1 MKKKIT
7 VAMMVAAMSMSVMA
21 CGSSSDAPK
30 ETQAPAATEAA
41 TEAPATTEEA
51 TTEAPETEAADDGT
65 INFETDKY
73 VITYSKHEIGKDM
86 DGNPCLLYYYTF
98 TNNGDENTSAMASAQ
113 VQCFQNGVENELAY
127 IDYEIPEYENYM
139 KDIQPGG
146 TIDVC
151 EPFELQDTSDVD
163 IEVSD
168 WISFDGA
175 KDTQLITIEE

>member
-7 VAMMVAAMSMSVMA
+7 AAMMVAAMSMSIMA

-30 ETQAPAATEAA
+30 ETQAPAATEA
-41 TEAPATTEEA
+41 E
-51 TTEAPETEAADDGT
+51 TEAPETEAADDGT

-113 VQCFQNGVENELAY
+113 IQCFQNGVENELAY

-146 TIDVC
+146 SIDVC